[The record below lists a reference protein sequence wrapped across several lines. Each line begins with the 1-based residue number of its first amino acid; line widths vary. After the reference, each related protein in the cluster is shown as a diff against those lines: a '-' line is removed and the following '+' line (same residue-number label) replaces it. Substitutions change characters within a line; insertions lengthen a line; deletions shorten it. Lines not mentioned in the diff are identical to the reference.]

1 MPNQTARW
9 EMMSVKLNRRQFIK
23 NVIAS
28 VIAVAAVRH
37 GFTMAESRPMQTW
50 CDQLDKTKGSRPRC
64 VLLVDGERESV
75 AKRLTELVGDPMV
88 EISSHDFWMPRG
100 KPLREG
106 NSWDT
111 IPADEPRLDRD
122 GGFVPPKV
130 QGQLQDWW
138 LAVKRGANTPNWDLA
153 STCRVEG
160 KRGLLLVE
168 AKAHTGELSD
178 GGTGAR
184 NVRNLRSI
192 GAAISEASDALTGI
206 TGGDWDLSKDH
217 HYQVA
222 NRFAWSWKLASL
234 GIPVVLVYLGFLRAE
249 EMRERE
255 NRPFSSQGDWANVL
269 MAHTHGVVDEACWET
284 RLEVN
289 GVPLRPIVRTLE
301 QPLLCR

>member
-1 MPNQTARW
+1 
-9 EMMSVKLNRRQFIK
+9 MSVKLNRRQFIK

-28 VIAVAAVRH
+28 SFAATAARN
-37 GFTMAESRPMQTW
+37 GFTVAESRPMQTW

-64 VLLVDGERESV
+64 VLLVDGERQSV
-75 AKRLTELVGDPMV
+75 ARRLTDLVGDPSV
-88 EISSHDFWMPRG
+88 EVSNRDFWMPRG

-111 IPADEPRLDRD
+111 SPADEPRLDRD
-122 GGFVPPKV
+122 GGFVPSRV
-130 QGQLQDWW
+130 RDQLRDWW
-138 LAVKRGANTPNWDLA
+138 LAVKRGANTPNWDIA
-153 STCRVEG
+153 STCQVEG

-178 GGTGAR
+178 GGTGSR

-192 GAAISEASDALTGI
+192 GTAISEANDALARI
-206 TGGDWDLSKDH
+206 TGGAWDLSKDH

-234 GIPVVLVYLGFLRAE
+234 GIPVVLVYLGFLHAE
-249 EMRERE
+249 EMREGE
-255 NRPFSSQGDWANVL
+255 KRPFSSQEDWANVL
-269 MAHTHGVVDEACWET
+269 MAHTRSVVDEACWET
-284 RLEVN
+284 RLEVS
-289 GVPLRPIVRTLE
+289 GTPLRPMVRTVD

>member
-1 MPNQTARW
+1 
-9 EMMSVKLNRRQFIK
+9 MSVKLNRRRFNK

-28 VIAVAAVRH
+28 SIAAAAARH
-37 GFTMAESRPMQTW
+37 GFTMAESPPVQTW
-50 CDQLDKTKGSRPRC
+50 CDQLDKVKGSRPRS
-64 VLLVDGERESV
+64 VLLTNGDCESV
-75 AKRLTELVGDPMV
+75 ASGLTDLVADPMIEV
-88 EISSHDFWMPRG
+88 SSRDFWMPRG

-106 NSWDT
+106 NLWDT
-111 IPADEPRLDRD
+111 SPADEPRLDRD
-122 GGFVPPKV
+122 GGFVPPRV
-130 QGQLQDWW
+130 RDQLGDWW

-153 STCRVEG
+153 STCQVEG

-192 GAAISEASDALTGI
+192 GAAISEANDALARI

-222 NRFAWSWKLASL
+222 NRFAWSWKLVSL
-234 GIPVVLVYLGFLRAE
+234 GVPVVLVYLGFLHAD
-249 EMRERE
+249 EMREGE
-255 NRPFSSQGDWANVL
+255 NRPFSNQEDWANVL
-269 MAHTHGVVDEACWET
+269 MAHTYGVVDEACWGA

-289 GVPLRPIVRTLE
+289 GVPLRPMVRTVE
-301 QPLLCR
+301 QPLLCQ